1 MSTLLV
7 TYNEAVKGLKL
18 TWDYK
23 FNLLMLG
30 IMNSIVFVGI
40 SFFIG
45 QGELNADLM
54 TPALLGYLV
63 WFFAV
68 TVIFDMNTNLAQ
80 EAQTGTLEQLYMSPV
95 SSSFIFI
102 GRTIATLIT
111 GSLMMVLIGVGLG
124 QALGLSIPM
133 NWQGIAVIGVTIFG
147 LLGFGFMI
155 GGATLLFKQV
165 SPLANLLQNILLFLN
180 GALLPIHLMPDWLA
194 AVAKTLPTTQ
204 GIVVLRS
211 VVLDGASLADVWR
224 NNSLIW
230 LIVHSATYLL
240 AGWLI
245 FKVCETAAKKQ
256 GTLGK
261 Y

>member
-1 MSTLLV
+1 MTTLLV
-7 TYNEAVKGLKL
+7 TYNETLKGLKL

-23 FNLLMLG
+23 FNLIMLSVM
-30 IMNSIVFVGI
+30 ISIVFVGI

-54 TPALLGYLV
+54 SPALLGYLV

-80 EAQTGTLEQLYMSPV
+80 EAQTGTLEQLYMSPI
-95 SSSFIFI
+95 SSSFVFV

-111 GSLMMVLIGVGLG
+111 GLVMMLLIGVGLG
-124 QALGLSIPM
+124 KSLGVSLPM
-133 NWQGIAVIGVTIFG
+133 NWEGIAIIGITIFG

-165 SPLANLLQNILLFLN
+165 GPLANLLQNLLLFLN
-180 GALLPIHLMPDWLA
+180 GSLLPIHLMPDWLA
-194 AVAKTLPTTQ
+194 SVAKTLPTTQ

-211 VVLDGASLADVWR
+211 VVLDGASLRDVWL

-230 LIVHSATYLL
+230 LIIHSLVYLL
-240 AGWLI
+240 GGWII
-245 FKVCETAAKKQ
+245 FKLCESTAQKQ